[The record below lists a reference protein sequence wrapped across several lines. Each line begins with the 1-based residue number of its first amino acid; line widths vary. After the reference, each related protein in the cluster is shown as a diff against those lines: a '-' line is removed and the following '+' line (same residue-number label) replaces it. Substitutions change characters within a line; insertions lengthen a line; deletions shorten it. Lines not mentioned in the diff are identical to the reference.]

1 MQLKGA
7 YFFMLPDTSTVKELY
22 VFRPSFCK
30 ELMQQGFPGQLMPN
44 IYQPDKRAW
53 CFPLSVDL
61 CKFVIDYYNNTLCRS
76 APKIVID
83 YLAEHEE
90 QAQP

>member
-1 MQLKGA
+1 
-7 YFFMLPDTSTVKELY
+7 
-22 VFRPSFCK
+22 
-30 ELMQQGFPGQLMPN
+30 MPN
-44 IYQPDKRAW
+44 IYQPEKRAW

-83 YLAEHEE
+83 YLAEHEGE
-90 QAQP
+90 DHDQ